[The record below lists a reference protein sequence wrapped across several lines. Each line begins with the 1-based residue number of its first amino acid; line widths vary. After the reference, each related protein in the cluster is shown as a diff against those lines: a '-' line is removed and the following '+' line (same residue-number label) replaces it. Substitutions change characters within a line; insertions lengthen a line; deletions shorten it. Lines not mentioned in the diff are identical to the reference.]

1 MIDNKRLIINKLNTF
16 TMGWSLVQPYR
27 LPVVINKNF
36 EEITTSSIVK
46 AITKADKVNII
57 LTEPCLS
64 SRIIAE
70 LEWVNKY
77 IDIHIIAKNEEIVSR
92 YSNIS
97 FSSTIIDETI
107 DINYLGIMGEE
118 SLFVII
124 SDFYIETDDCI
135 NNLYFDNASIKS
147 NYDFLKDALALYV
160 LDDGTLDYS
169 DILSRAIKNTYY
181 IVPNELYNKSL
192 ISQFV
197 NSNVQL
203 LLSERVQCGIFIK
216 TRDSLLRVSKL
227 NNIYI
232 TYPTESFN
240 NFYSDLY
247 EPLYLKDMLSGNEI
261 PSSAYSCTN
270 RGIKKVKIEDRKT
283 IKIEL
288 IIQNMDDFVN
298 ETFDKSIVESHN
310 DYSAE
315 AKEVEYQFTLIPPV
329 FDSSY
334 KKSCIYD
341 ELYRMY
347 ETISKIQKYDYESFM
362 MECSQLTN
370 ENEILTLLHF
380 MNSSWG
386 KYKNMFQKYD
396 FSDFYNISG
405 ILFDCV
411 ENIHKNFIKYLANI
425 YSEIEKKTSIVKFDK
440 FDDEIKGY
448 QSTILEK
455 QSLIEQNI
463 DVLSNKRRIEILNKK
478 INDLLV
484 LKQRFESTTSQ
495 RNDKGSSEFE
505 AFCKRVIKGTFAKH
519 STNDES
525 IGNVIKQ
532 NENNKM
538 VKLYS
543 FVETSL
549 KDFAEYIN
557 SLYGELY
564 KCVKIDIPNDYT
576 VYDKEGNHY
585 IVINS
590 LSEYSKTKELREKYN
605 LKCIARRD

>member
-1 MIDNKRLIINKLNTF
+1 MIENKRLIINKLNTF

-92 YSNIS
+92 YSNIN

-107 DINYLGIMGEE
+107 DINYLGILGEE

-181 IVPNELYNKSL
+181 IVSNELYNKSL
-192 ISQFV
+192 ISQYV

-203 LLSERVQCGIFIK
+203 LLSERVQCGVFIK
-216 TRDSLLRVSKL
+216 TSDSLLRVSKL
-227 NNIYI
+227 NSIYI
-232 TYPTESFN
+232 TYPTETFN

-270 RGIKKVKIEDRKT
+270 RGIKKVKIEDKKI

-288 IIQNMDDFVN
+288 NILNMDDFVN
-298 ETFDKSIVESHN
+298 ENFDKSIVESHN

-315 AKEVEYQFTLIPPV
+315 AKEVEYQFTLIPPI

-396 FSDFYNISG
+396 FSDFYYLSG

-411 ENIHKNFIKYLANI
+411 ENIHKNFIKYFANI

-440 FDDEIKGY
+440 FDKEIDGY
-448 QSTILEK
+448 QQTIIEK
-455 QSLIEQNI
+455 QALVDQNI
-463 DVLSNKRRIEILNKK
+463 DVLSNKRRIDILNKK